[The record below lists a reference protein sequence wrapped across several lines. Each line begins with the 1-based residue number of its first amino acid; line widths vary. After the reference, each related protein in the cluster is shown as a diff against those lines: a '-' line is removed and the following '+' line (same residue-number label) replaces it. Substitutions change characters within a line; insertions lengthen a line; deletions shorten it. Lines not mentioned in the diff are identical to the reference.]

1 LKRKIKSEKKN
12 KTKRP
17 LGPNSVPLGP
27 PKSCRAS
34 PPYALIAT
42 STWDPRP
49 HLTPAHAHLS
59 YFAGWWT
66 ISVRTVPDLAD
77 SVSANP
83 AHTAGLNI
91 RATERRLP
99 CRGSRSSCLARTS
112 LLEYKSGVAV
122 SSFSP
127 TQCTQFR
134 HYRAQREK
142 KQRRRRPG
150 FVFTAVASKNSAL

>member
-1 LKRKIKSEKKN
+1 MKRKIKSEKKN

-17 LGPNSVPLGP
+17 LGLNSVPLGP

-34 PPYALIAT
+34 PTYALIAT
-42 STWDPRP
+42 STWDPQP

-77 SVSANP
+77 SVS
-83 AHTAGLNI
+83 GLNI
-91 RATERRLP
+91 RATEHRLP